1 MQQSYLPGERAGL
14 GSDTLLKTSISEE
27 TVGVVV
33 EDLKFVLVVDSTHVG
48 LGNGKTDSV
57 GDTLSER
64 TGGNLDT
71 VSDTNL
77 GVTGGDGVDLSEV
90 LQVVHGQLVTTE
102 VEQDVLE
109 DTTVDQLRFR
119 FLQVMTYA

>member
-1 MQQSYLPGERAGL
+1 MCLPGERAGL
-14 GSDTLLKTSISEE
+14 GSDTLLETSISKE

-33 EDLKFVLVVDSTHVG
+33 EDLEFVLVVNGTHVG
-48 LGNGKTDSV
+48 LGNSETDSV

-64 TGGNLDT
+64 TGGDLDT

-77 GVTGGDGVDLSEV
+77 GVTRGDGVDLSEV

-109 DTTVDQLRFR
+109 DTTVDQLSFR
-119 FLQVMTYA
+119 FLQLVTYA